1 MTASERLR
9 ALYGQDVRN
18 LLPLIADVVEAA
30 EREHPEPHNYWEIL
44 DDEGNETTVCPT
56 CAALTALRD
65 ALEGGAVRDS
75 KLTDRFDWNSRDGVT
90 FDAGRDA
97 LEKA

>member
-1 MTASERLR
+1 MSE
-9 ALYGQDVRN
+9 
-18 LLPLIADVVEAA
+18 PLKLA
-30 EREHPEPHNYWEIL
+30 E
-44 DDEGNETTVCPT
+44 T
-56 CAALTALRD
+56 CACGAQFSVSDAYHHAKYVYEQLERWRKEHRCPLRD

-97 LEKA
+97 LEGK